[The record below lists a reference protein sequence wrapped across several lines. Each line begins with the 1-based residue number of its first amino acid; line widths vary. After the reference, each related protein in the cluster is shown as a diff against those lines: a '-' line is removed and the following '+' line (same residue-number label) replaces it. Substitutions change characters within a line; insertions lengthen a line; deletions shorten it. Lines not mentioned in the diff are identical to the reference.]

1 MPPKKELKL
10 HIEEIV
16 TVVISDIK
24 IVLLES
30 NSVVNAL
37 LAPIDQV
44 DQVRLGLRRV
54 RREERQEPLEHLIAW
69 LHHPN
74 AF

>member
-54 RREERQEPLEHLIAW
+54 RREERQEPLEHLRP
-69 LHHPN
+69 L
-74 AF
+74 FKYFLR

>member
-1 MPPKKELKL
+1 MPPKKEPKL

-54 RREERQEPLEHLIAW
+54 RREERQEPLEHLCP
-69 LHHPN
+69 L
-74 AF
+74 FKDFLR